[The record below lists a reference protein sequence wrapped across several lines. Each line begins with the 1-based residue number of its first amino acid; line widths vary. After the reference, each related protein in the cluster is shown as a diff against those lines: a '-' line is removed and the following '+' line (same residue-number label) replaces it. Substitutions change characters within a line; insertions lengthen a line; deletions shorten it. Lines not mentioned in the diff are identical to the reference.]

1 MQNLFSIISSSG
13 AQQLPRPF
21 APRARTFVGAMLA
34 ALSVGACAPDAWRPD
49 APYEAFL
56 DRIQNNCM
64 YKRIGRVEINRDF
77 IDQEPPDPYFLDLT
91 SRFYNGEIPQSAY
104 VQGLQAAYDAEADS
118 SGVRCILDQM
128 PRRAGGAEPPGLA
141 APPR

>member
-1 MQNLFSIISSSG
+1 
-13 AQQLPRPF
+13 
-21 APRARTFVGAMLA
+21 MLA

-56 DRIQNNCM
+56 DRIQTNCL
-64 YKRIGRVEINRDF
+64 YKRIGRVEINREF

-104 VQGLQAAYDAEADS
+104 VQGLQAAYGAQADS
-118 SGVRCILDQM
+118 PGVRCILDQM
-128 PRRAGGAEPPGLA
+128 PRRGEGAEPPGLA